1 MEDGEEKKITIAVT
15 HKTVTEQIYVSGMKK
30 VNHISLVKQ
39 TILSGT
45 ESFRKKYRKKQLM

>member
-30 VNHISLVKQ
+30 ANHISLVKQ

-45 ESFRKKYRKKQLM
+45 ESFRKKI